1 MQSLEATRERLLGAL
16 TPLSPETVALGLAD
30 GRFAAQEVRA
40 SRELPPFDNSAM
52 DGYAVRAADTVVTP
66 APLKLVGRTAA
77 GETSGPALA
86 AGECV
91 RVFTGAP
98 LPAGADA
105 VVMQEDTQV
114 DPTDSARI
122 VVCEGVKPWENVR
135 FRGEDIARGAVLV
148 STGTRLGPQHLAL
161 LGSMGLA
168 EVVVHRAPRV
178 AILANGSELRAP
190 GTELTGG
197 QIFESNTVMLA
208 ALVRRFGGEPVFSR
222 CVADEEG
229 PLREAFLEA
238 FAAADLVITVG
249 GASVGDHDLIKPV
262 FTALGGQL
270 DLWRVALKPGKPFC
284 FGRLDGKC
292 LLGLPGNPVSAFV
305 TAVLLVQSALCRL
318 QGAADCEP
326 PATLGILAAS
336 FANPDRRRHFVRVV
350 TDAEGKVK
358 PAGPQASHRLGS
370 LAAADGLVDVP
381 PESTLVAETVV
392 RVLRW

>member
-1 MQSLEATRERLLGAL
+1 MQSLEATRERLLSAL
-16 TPLSPETVALGLAD
+16 APLSAERVSLAAAD
-30 GRFAAQEVRA
+30 GRFLALEIR
-40 SRELPPFDNSAM
+40 SPRELPPFDNSSM
-52 DGYAVRAADTVVTP
+52 DGYAVRAADTAKVP
-66 APLKLVGRTAA
+66 APLRLVGRTAA
-77 GETSGPALA
+77 GEASGHTLA

-105 VVMQEDTQV
+105 VVMQEDV
-114 DPTDSARI
+114 EADPATPDRI
-122 VVCEGVKPWENVR
+122 RVREGVKPWENVR
-135 FRGEDIARGAVLV
+135 FRGEDVARDSVLA
-148 STGTRLGPQHLAL
+148 SAGTRLGPQHLAL
-161 LGSMGLA
+161 LGAMGLA
-168 EVVVHRAPRV
+168 EVAVHRRPRV
-178 AILANGSELRAP
+178 ALLANGSELCP
-190 GTELTGG
+190 SGTELADG
-197 QIFESNTVMLA
+197 QIFESNTAMLA
-208 ALVRRFGGEPVFSR
+208 AMVRRFGGEPVFSR
-222 CVADEEG
+222 CVADDEDV
-229 PLREAFLEA
+229 LREALVEA
-238 FAAADLVITVG
+238 FAVADLVITVG
-249 GASVGDHDLIKPV
+249 GASVGDHDLVKPV

-305 TAVLLVQSALCRL
+305 TAVLLVQSALLRL

-326 PATLGILAAS
+326 PAKLGILAVP

-350 TDAEGKVK
+350 TDAEGKVR

-381 PESTLVAETVV
+381 PESVLAEGCWV

>member
-1 MQSLEATRERLLGAL
+1 MQSLEATRERLLSAL
-16 TPLSPETVALGLAD
+16 TPLPIESVVLGSAD
-30 GRFAAQEVRA
+30 GRFAAREIR
-40 SRELPPFDNSAM
+40 SLRELPPFDNSAM
-52 DGYAVRAADTVVTP
+52 DGYAVRATDTAVTP
-66 APLKLVGRTAA
+66 ASLALVGRTAA
-77 GETSGPALA
+77 GEASAIALA

-105 VVMQEDTQV
+105 VVMQEDTQT
-114 DPTDSARI
+114 DPAVPGRI

-135 FRGEDIARGAVLV
+135 FRGEDIARDAVLI
-148 STGTRLGPQHLAL
+148 SPGTRLGPQHLAL
-161 LGSMGLA
+161 LGSVGLA
-168 EVVVHRAPRV
+168 EVAVHRVPRV
-178 AILANGSELRAP
+178 ALLANGSELRPP
-190 GTELTGG
+190 GTELAEG
-197 QIFESNTVMLA
+197 QIFESNTAMLA
-208 ALVRRFGGEPVFSR
+208 ALVRRFGGKPVFSR
-222 CVADEEG
+222 CVPDEE
-229 PLREAFLEA
+229 PLLMEAFREA

-249 GASVGDHDLIKPV
+249 GASVGDHDRVKPV

-284 FGRLDGKC
+284 FGRLEGKC

-305 TAVLLVQSALCRL
+305 TAVLLVQSALRKL
-318 QGAADCEP
+318 QGTSDGEP
-326 PATLGILAAS
+326 PATLGILAAACS
-336 FANPDRRRHFVRVV
+336 NPDRRRHFVRVV

-381 PESTLVAETVV
+381 PESTLAAGTVV

>member
-16 TPLSPETVALGLAD
+16 TPLSVETVALGSAD
-30 GRFAAQEVRA
+30 GRFVAQEIL
-40 SRELPPFDNSAM
+40 SPCELPPFDNSSM

-105 VVMQEDTQV
+105 VVMQEDTQA
-114 DPTDSARI
+114 DPADAGRI
-122 VVCEGVKPWENVR
+122 LVREGVKPWENVR
-135 FRGEDIARGAVLV
+135 FRGEDIARDAVLV
-148 STGTRLGPQHLAL
+148 SPGTPLGPQHLAL
-161 LGSMGLA
+161 LGSVGLA
-168 EVVVHRAPRV
+168 EVAVSQKPRV
-178 AILANGSELRAP
+178 AILANGSELRPP
-190 GTELTGG
+190 GTELAGG
-197 QIFESNTVMLA
+197 QIFESNTAMLA

-222 CVADEEG
+222 CVADEAEL
-229 PLREAFLEA
+229 LRAALKEA
-238 FAAADLVITVG
+238 FAVADLVITVG

-262 FTALGGQL
+262 FTDLGGQL

-284 FGRLDGKC
+284 FGRLEGKC

-305 TAVLLVQSALCRL
+305 TAVLLVQSALRRL

-326 PATLGILAAS
+326 PATQGILAAP

-350 TDAEGKVK
+350 TDAGGKVK
-358 PAGPQASHRLGS
+358 LAGPQASHRLGS

-381 PESTLVAETVV
+381 PESTLAAESIV

>member
-1 MQSLEATRERLLGAL
+1 MQSLEATRERLLAAL
-16 TPLSPETVALGLAD
+16 VPLSAETVAFGQAD
-30 GRFAAQEVRA
+30 GRFVASEVR
-40 SRELPPFDNSAM
+40 SPRELPPFDNSSM
-52 DGYAVRAADTVVTP
+52 DGYAVRAADTAVTP
-66 APLKLVGRTAA
+66 ALLKLVGRTAA

-105 VVMQEDTQV
+105 VVMQEDTQA
-114 DPTDSARI
+114 DPADSGRI
-122 VVCEGVKPWENVR
+122 IVREGVKPWENVR
-135 FRGEDIARGAVLV
+135 FRGEDVARDAVLV
-148 STGTRLGPQHLAL
+148 SAGTRLGPQHLAL
-161 LGSMGLA
+161 LGSVGLD
-168 EVVVHRAPRV
+168 EVAVHRAPRV
-178 AILANGSELRAP
+178 AILANGSELRPP
-190 GTELTGG
+190 GMELAEG
-197 QIFESNTVMLA
+197 QIFESNTAMLA
-208 ALVRRFGGEPVFSR
+208 ALVRRFGGEPIFTR
-222 CVADEEG
+222 CVADEA
-229 PLREAFLEA
+229 PLLREALLEA
-238 FAAADLVITVG
+238 FAVADLVITVG
-249 GASVGDHDLIKPV
+249 GASVGDHDLVKPV

-284 FGRLDGKC
+284 FGRLEGEC

-305 TAVLLVQSALCRL
+305 TAVLLVQSALRRL

-326 PATLGILAAS
+326 PATLGILAAP

-350 TDAEGKVK
+350 TDAAGRVR

-381 PESTLVAETVV
+381 PESTLAEGAVV